1 MMRNSDLQF
10 PATVLEMKRAGERW
24 RAASDPETQRTLVEV
39 LTMPF
44 GSHYRDSVR
53 TCNPMQGAV

>member
-1 MMRNSDLQF
+1 VNTDLQF
-10 PATVLEMKRAGERW
+10 PAVVLEMKRATRCYQHA
-24 RAASDPETQRTLVEV
+24 RSPETQRTLVEV